1 MGCQVILA
9 PRAIRDL
16 ETIVRYIAT
25 DNPAAALRFGQ
36 ALIEKAR
43 SVGTFPEAGRVVPEI
58 GDPNI
63 REVIYG
69 SYRVVY
75 RVNNPKRIVEVA
87 RFWHA
92 AQGEPHL

>member
-16 ETIVRYIAT
+16 EAIVRYIAT
-25 DNPAAALRFGQ
+25 DNPAAALRVGQ

-43 SVGTFPEAGRVVPEI
+43 STGAFPEAGRVVPEI
-58 GDPNI
+58 DDPNV
-63 REVIYG
+63 REVIHG
-69 SYRVVY
+69 SYRIVY
-75 RVNNPKRIVEVA
+75 RVNNAKGIVEVA

-92 AQGEPHL
+92 AQGEPLL